1 MVESCAWEFPDLDS
15 GRGLIG
21 VIELSREKNVLAI
34 QTLQGNL
41 EINDGTWFWF
51 WIAMTFAQ
59 LISDCNA
66 MFYLKM

>member
-41 EINDGTWFWF
+41 EINDGT
-51 WIAMTFAQ
+51 
-59 LISDCNA
+59 
-66 MFYLKM
+66 